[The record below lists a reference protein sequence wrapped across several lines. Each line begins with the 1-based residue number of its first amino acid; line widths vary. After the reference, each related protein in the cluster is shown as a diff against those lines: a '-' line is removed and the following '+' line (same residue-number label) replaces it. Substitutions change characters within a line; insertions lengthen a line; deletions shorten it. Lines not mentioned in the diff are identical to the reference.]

1 MNSAFP
7 STLAIIVRPL
17 FSCIPYYLLNKIEA
31 ICAYARIF
39 VYKKLLNKGL
49 YTLKVLVPMDSSSE
63 PPEQHKPLRAC
74 CYYSFNAFDLDR
86 RKVFLDIEAGTC

>member
-7 STLAIIVRPL
+7 TTLAIIVRPL

-49 YTLKVLVPMDSSSE
+49 YTLKVLEPMDSSSE

-74 CYYSFNAFDLDR
+74 CYYSFNAFDLPLS
-86 RKVFLDIEAGTC
+86 RKVVGKK